1 LKILFLTLHT
11 FSLTGGIEK
20 VSRSICK
27 VLTDLYQEK
36 KIDSFH
42 VMSMY
47 DQEANTAYLSAQN
60 FTGFNTN
67 RISFSLSTL
76 LKSKHSQTIILSHI
90 NLLFFALIIKKLAPS
105 KRVILMAHGI
115 EVWGVLKKWKLNFLK
130 KHCEI
135 WAVSNFTA
143 QQLLQK
149 QIPEKNIKVL
159 NNCLDPYFNPPI
171 SFVTPTNLLEKYQLS
186 VKQPILFTLT
196 RISSQEQYKGYDKV
210 IQLLPKL
217 IENYPTLHYI
227 LAGKAD
233 EIEKAKILNL
243 IKDLKLEQHV
253 TLTGYLEDEEINN
266 HFLLADAFVMPS
278 VGEGFGISF
287 IEAAA
292 CGCLSVAGN
301 VDGSKDALMDG
312 KLGTLIDPS
321 DQLALEK
328 AINETLETPKTY
340 VNKEALQAKCLTKF
354 RFENYKM
361 NILTLLIN

>member
-1 LKILFLTLHT
+1 
-11 FSLTGGIEK
+11 
-20 VSRSICK
+20 
-27 VLTDLYQEK
+27 
-36 KIDSFH
+36 
-42 VMSMY
+42 
-47 DQEANTAYLSAQN
+47 
-60 FTGFNTN
+60 
-67 RISFSLSTL
+67 
-76 LKSKHSQTIILSHI
+76 
-90 NLLFFALIIKKLAPS
+90 
-105 KRVILMAHGI
+105 MAHGI

-135 WAVSNFTA
+135 WAVSDFTA

-149 QIPEKNIKVL
+149 QIPTKNIKVL
-159 NNCLDPYFNPPI
+159 NNCLDPYFNPPS
-171 SFVTPTNLLEKYQLS
+171 SFVKPTNLLEKYQLS

-217 IENYPTLHYI
+217 IENHPTLHYI

-253 TLTGYLEDEEINN
+253 TLTGYLEDEEIKN

-278 VGEGFGISF
+278 EGEGFGISF

-312 KLGTLIDPS
+312 KLGKLIDPNN
-321 DQLALEK
+321 QFMLEN
-328 AINETLETPKTY
+328 AIIETLEIAKTTFS
-340 VNKEALQAKCLTKF
+340 KEAVKTTCLTKF
-354 RFENYKM
+354 SYENYKM
-361 NILTLLIN
+361 NTLKLLTN

>member
-1 LKILFLTLHT
+1 MKILFLTLHT

-27 VLTDLYQEK
+27 VLADLYQEK
-36 KIDSFH
+36 KIDHFH

-47 DQEANTAYLSAQN
+47 DQEANTAYLAAQN
-60 FTGFNTN
+60 FNGFNKN
-67 RISFSLSTL
+67 RIRFSLSTL
-76 LKSKHSQTIILSHI
+76 LKSKHCHTIILSHI
-90 NLLFFALIIKKLAPS
+90 NLLFFALIIKKIAPS

-149 QIPEKNIKVL
+149 QIPAKNIKVL
-159 NNCLDPYFNPPI
+159 NNCLDPYFKTPS
-171 SFVTPTNLLEKYQLS
+171 SFVKPTNLLEKCQLS
-186 VKQPILFTLT
+186 VEQPVLFTLT

-217 IENYPTLHYI
+217 LKNHPTLHYI

-278 VGEGFGISF
+278 EGEGFGISF

-301 VDGSKDALMDG
+301 ADGSKDALMDG
-312 KLGTLIDPS
+312 KLGKLIDPNNE
-321 DQLALEK
+321 LALEK
-328 AINETLETPKTY
+328 AINETLETPKTN
-340 VNKEALQAKCLTKF
+340 VSKETLQAKCLTKF
-354 RFENYKM
+354 SFENYKT
-361 NILTLLIN
+361 NILTLLTN